1 MLDFLVSFFVQYGYA
16 AVFAI
21 LILCGF
27 GLPVP
32 EDITLVSG
40 GIISGLGY
48 TNPHVMCIVGLL
60 GVLIGD
66 STMFLGGRI
75 FGYRIQRIR
84 TFRKILSPRRFS
96 QIQQKFKKYGLG
108 LLFVAR
114 FLPGLRSPI
123 YLVAGMS
130 RRISFFTFIL
140 MDGLAAVI
148 SVPVWI
154 YLGFFFADNRD
165 LLMSYVHDVQSAIYL
180 GLGVLI
186 LVVVVIYFKKKIHA
200 KMNAAVGTD
209 NDKK

>member
-48 TNPHVMCIVGLL
+48 TNPHIMCIVGLL

-130 RRISFFTFIL
+130 RRISFLTFII
-140 MDGLAAVI
+140 MDGLAAII

-186 LVVVVIYFKKKIHA
+186 LIIVIIYIKKKIHA
-200 KMNAAVGTD
+200 KMNAVVD
-209 NDKK
+209 SNNEKK

>member
-1 MLDFLVSFFVQYGYA
+1 
-16 AVFAI
+16 
-21 LILCGF
+21 
-27 GLPVP
+27 
-32 EDITLVSG
+32 
-40 GIISGLGY
+40 
-48 TNPHVMCIVGLL
+48 MCVIGLL

-130 RRISFFTFIL
+130 RRISFITFII

-180 GLGVLI
+180 GLGILI
-186 LVVVVIYFKKKIHA
+186 LIIIIIYLKKKLHA
-200 KMNAAVGTD
+200 KMNAAID
-209 NDKK
+209 SKKEKK

>member
-48 TNPHVMCIVGLL
+48 TNPHIMCIVGLL

-130 RRISFFTFIL
+130 RRISFLTFII
-140 MDGLAAVI
+140 MDGLAAII

-165 LLMSYVHDVQSAIYL
+165 LLMS
-180 GLGVLI
+180 
-186 LVVVVIYFKKKIHA
+186 
-200 KMNAAVGTD
+200 
-209 NDKK
+209 